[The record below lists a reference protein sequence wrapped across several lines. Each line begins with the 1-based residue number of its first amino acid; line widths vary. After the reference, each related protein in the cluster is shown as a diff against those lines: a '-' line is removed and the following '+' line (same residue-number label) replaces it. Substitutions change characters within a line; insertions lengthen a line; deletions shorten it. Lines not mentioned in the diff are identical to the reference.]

1 MYTLGLSCCFDHT
14 EENFCSLQ
22 KHGIG
27 AVEVTLR
34 NERNDQTDYKNLLA
48 LSKKYDVDLWSMHLP
63 YCTIDISAGDAV
75 KLHETVSYVA
85 EFIKKG
91 ADIGIDKFVMHPSVE
106 PIEQEEREEHKK
118 KAMDSLNKLAEVADS
133 AGGVLCVENLPR
145 TCLCNTTEETAEII
159 SVNDKLKVCFDT
171 NHLLNNDSVNFMK
184 TFADK
189 IVTIHVSDYDFVNE
203 RHWLP
208 GEGKADWEAIMKT
221 FSEIDYKGVF
231 MYEVNLKSP
240 KSIVRDRDLT
250 FADYVENAKQL
261 FSGKTPAPFGKPLPN
276 LGMWA

>member
-106 PIEQEEREEHKK
+106 PIEPEEREEHKK

-184 TFADK
+184 T
-189 IVTIHVSDYDFVNE
+189 
-203 RHWLP
+203 L
-208 GEGKADWEAIMKT
+208 
-221 FSEIDYKGVF
+221 SEIDYKGVF

-261 FSGKTPAPFGKPLPN
+261 FAGKTPAPFGKPLPN